1 MSFHL
6 SSLVKAVVPES
17 PASAAPIRLVPL
29 TKAFDTVRFQAV
41 QESAP
46 SLNERF
52 SWCSLPYGK
61 AQNKHYIREA
71 EHALFE
77 NRGLYFAI
85 VQNGTQ
91 HFLGEVIIDW
101 ISPDGTQINIAYWIR
116 QTARNNGYAT
126 LALRALLLL
135 VEQCLPVKQAH
146 LVMETDNYASRRV
159 AHKTGLR
166 YMHLIRNGATHRSVP
181 TDTYCF
187 KYSFYKTNA
196 S

>member
-17 PASAAPIRLVPL
+17 PASAASIRLVPL
-29 TKAFDTVRFQAV
+29 TRTFDTARLQAV
-41 QESAP
+41 HESVL

-61 AQNKHYIREA
+61 AQNKHYIRQA

-85 VQNGTQ
+85 VQSETQ
-91 HFLGEVIIDW
+91 RFLGEVIIDW
-101 ISPDGTQINIAYWIR
+101 VSPDGTQINIAYWIR
-116 QTARNNGYAT
+116 HSERNKGYAT
-126 LALRALLLL
+126 LALRSLLMLAA
-135 VEQCLPVKQAH
+135 QYLPVEQAH
-146 LVMETDNYASRRV
+146 LAMETDNYASRRV
-159 AHKTGLR
+159 AQKTGSR
-166 YMHLIRNGATHRSVP
+166 YTHLIRNGATHRPVP
-181 TDTYCF
+181 ADTYCF